1 MLASSVG
8 TSDLRFATSGDA
20 TAAVELLGCSYL
32 FRGLAG
38 SLADQVTRRYRRW
51 PVLAGHGDTGCVID
65 CIADRAQWRDPAD
78 FDCRGQYAVRVDRGT
93 WELSI
98 TGFDFH
104 ARLFQSASGRAN
116 VGEIRYFPQGD
127 DALTVV
133 VENVLRILVA
143 DSAVNSGGLLMHS
156 AGLVLNG
163 EALIFCGHS
172 GAGKTTLARKAHA
185 CGVPVLSDDLNL
197 LLPTPMGYQAF
208 PVPFAGEFSA
218 QTVVGGAPGFPLAGL
233 YFLRQGEAL
242 ALETLTRSQAVA
254 RIIGASPF
262 VNRDVDRF
270 DVVTANAVRLVA
282 AVPWVAVLT
291 SCRDDDFRRILSI
304 LDGDASHA

>member
-1 MLASSVG
+1 MLEPSARASDRNF
-8 TSDLRFATSGDA
+8 TTSGNV
-20 TAAVELLGCSYL
+20 TASVELLGFRYL

-38 SLADQVTRRYRRW
+38 SLAERLTRRYRRW
-51 PVLAGHGDTGCVID
+51 PVLAGGGAVEYVID
-65 CIADRAQWRDPAD
+65 CVADTTEWRDPAD

-93 WELSI
+93 GDLTI
-98 TGFDFH
+98 TGFDFR
-104 ARLFQSASGRAN
+104 ARLFQSASGRATA
-116 VGEIRYFPQGD
+116 GEIRYFPQGD

-133 VENVLRILVA
+133 VENVLRILAA
-143 DSAVNSGGLLMHS
+143 DSAVSNGGLLMHS

-163 EALIFCGHS
+163 EAVIFCGHS

-185 CGVPVLSDDLNL
+185 CDVPVLSDDLNL
-197 LLPTPMGYQAF
+197 LLPTPAGYQAF

-218 QTVVGGAPGFPLAGL
+218 QTVVTGAPGFSLAGL
-233 YFLRQGEAL
+233 YFLRQGGAL
-242 ALETLTRSQAVA
+242 ALETLTRSQEVA

-282 AVPWVAVLT
+282 AVPRVAVLT